1 MLLLRMIA
9 VIFRLSGC
17 DVLTPWRSPLLRW
30 RLETYGVR
38 GAGGRL
44 LHADQITPLDFLR
57 FLLTH
62 RRALARF
69 LRWAA
74 SL

>member
-1 MLLLRMIA
+1 MLFRML
-9 VIFRLSGC
+9 VVMFRLSGRNI
-17 DVLTPWRSPLLRW
+17 LTPWRSPLLRW

-38 GAGGRL
+38 DTGGRL
-44 LHADQITPLDFLR
+44 LHADEITPLDFLR
-57 FLLTH
+57 FLTGH
-62 RRALARF
+62 RGALVHF